1 MISNLFTALTPG
13 SFVINKNNKNWGLG
27 QIQSSINNIIT
38 VNFENVGKKV
48 IDANEINLEIVK
60 SDVSNRSI

>member
-1 MISNLFTALTPG
+1 MFIKSFSELIPG
-13 SFVINKNNKNWGLG
+13 SYVINKANNEWGVG

-48 IDANEINLEIVK
+48 IDANEINLEVIKLNVF
-60 SDVSNRSI
+60 N

>member
-1 MISNLFTALTPG
+1 MFIKSFSELIPG
-13 SFVINKNNKNWGLG
+13 SYVINKENNEWGVG

-48 IDANEINLEIVK
+48 IDANEINLEVI
-60 SDVSNRSI
+60 NLNALN

>member
-1 MISNLFTALTPG
+1 MFIKSFSELIPG
-13 SFVINKNNKNWGLG
+13 SYVINKENNEWGVG

-48 IDANEINLEIVK
+48 IDANEINLEVI
-60 SDVSNRSI
+60 NLNAIN